1 MTTPASPS
9 RYYVVQMTTT
19 FASLDE
25 VREQAATGMAEHIE
39 TSRQLHAD
47 GVLVMAGAF
56 LDHPGEPVATM
67 GILTSRE
74 AAEDYARNDPF
85 VRAGRVASWT
95 IREWANIFGS
105 EDA

>member
-1 MTTPASPS
+1 MTSTPATIS

-25 VREQAATGMAEHIE
+25 VRQQAGALMAEHLD
-39 TSRQLHAD
+39 TSRRLHVD

-56 LDHPGEPVATM
+56 VDHPDEPVATM

-74 AAEDYARNDPF
+74 AADDYARNDPF
-85 VRAGRVASWT
+85 VRTGNVTSWT
-95 IREWANIFGS
+95 IREWANIFG
-105 EDA
+105 